1 MAEPAPPLRHA
12 PAHAEPTGDP
22 CPQCGATVSGS
33 WLVCAWCGTALAAPA
48 ELAPRA
54 ELSAGRF
61 SVRRVLGRGGFGIT
75 YEVDDRRLQRRVAI
89 KELFPDSAVRHGSM
103 VLTPPHARTS
113 FAQARERFLGE
124 ARVLARFSH
133 PGIVRVFEV
142 FEEHNTAYLVM
153 ELLEGRTLSGLLRK
167 RDAPFSE
174 DEVLDV
180 AARVGSALRA
190 VHAAGVMHRD
200 LNPTNVVLT
209 DHGRVVLIDF
219 GIARSFEPGTQSL
232 TRVVTPGYAPP
243 EQYLGSA
250 RFGPT
255 TDVYGLAATLY
266 RLLTDRVPVP
276 SLDRQGGV
284 LLPAPRTMNEAIGKE
299 LSDAVLDGLEL
310 NPDHRPQ
317 SIDAFLARMGAD
329 DRSLSTRSSILLDHF
344 PVTADTPVHPSPA
357 RAATGADPPTEL
369 STGLAA
375 AATPGATPTVGHP
388 AAPTVGHPAMRPP
401 AGPASTVASPAYVA
415 PPPQVRPV
423 SPPPLTPTPPLAAPA
438 PPMPVGAVGPHRRGR
453 PKATLPLLAAAVA
466 LASAAPVAVVAL
478 LVVGVLPALATGGDL
493 LRHRYQR
500 WHGPAEGWFARS
512 GAGVVVPVRFLA
524 NLVVSLFRSVP
535 ALALDAVLVGLWV
548 LGRHGSVAVAWTDA
562 LLRVTGV
569 AVAGLLLYPV
579 GRGSRRFRTG
589 VAVHRITDE
598 VVDPDGRLRSR
609 GWVMWLVAIGLV
621 ALAFWLR
628 PDPWPVHA

>member
-1 MAEPAPPLRHA
+1 MAEPALPLRPA
-12 PAHAEPTGDP
+12 PALDGATGDP
-22 CPQCGATVSGS
+22 CPQCGAAVSGS

-48 ELAPRA
+48 ELAPGV
-54 ELSAGRF
+54 ELSDGRF
-61 SVRRVLGRGGFGIT
+61 AVRRVLGRGGFGIT

-167 RDAPFSE
+167 RDAPFNE
-174 DEVLDV
+174 GEVLDV

-200 LNPTNVVLT
+200 LNPSNVVLT

-266 RLLTDRVPVP
+266 RLLTDRIPVP
-276 SLDRQGGV
+276 SVDRQGGV
-284 LLPAPRTMNEAIGKE
+284 LLPPPRALNDTVGKE
-299 LSDAVLDGLEL
+299 LSDALLDGLEL

-317 SIDAFLARMGAD
+317 SIDAFLARMGSH
-329 DRSLSTRSSILLDHF
+329 DRSLSARSTILLDHF
-344 PVTADTPVHPSPA
+344 PVTGETPPRPAPAQPSQRGDPA
-357 RAATGADPPTEL
+357 TEL
-369 STGLAA
+369 GTGVAA
-375 AATPGATPTVGHP
+375 AMPRGDALP
-388 AAPTVGHPAMRPP
+388 APAPTV
-401 AGPASTVASPAYVA
+401 SPA
-415 PPPQVRPV
+415 P
-423 SPPPLTPTPPLAAPA
+423 APA
-438 PPMPVGAVGPHRRGR
+438 PPATRAPVTPLASPVTMAPVAPPRPPPAPSSAPSAVRSVGPHRRGR
-453 PKATLPLLAAAVA
+453 RKVTVPLIAAAVA

-478 LVVGVLPALATGGDL
+478 LVIGVLPALATCGDL
-493 LRHRYQR
+493 MRHRHLR
-500 WHGPAEGWFARS
+500 WHGGADGWFARS
-512 GAGVVVPVRFLA
+512 GDAVVVPVRFLS
-524 NLVVSLFRSVP
+524 NLVVSAVRSVP
-535 ALALDAVLVGLWV
+535 ALALDAVLVGGWV
-548 LGRHGSVAVAWTDA
+548 FARRASVAVTGTDI

-569 AVAGLLLYPV
+569 AVAVLLLYPV
-579 GRGSRRFRTG
+579 GRGSQRFRTD
-589 VAVHRITDE
+589 VAVHRITDD
-598 VVDPDGRLRSR
+598 VVDGDGRLLSR
-609 GWVMWLVAIGLV
+609 GWVLWLVAVGLV
-621 ALAFWLR
+621 ALALWLH
-628 PDPWPVHA
+628 PDPWPIQA